1 MARETEVELSNCAQI
16 QNIRYLN
23 AAALDG
29 LGLSMGEIVDIL
41 ENLFREKAKG
51 ELFMPPKIFF
61 HRHGP
66 RFYSAMASAAPAL
79 GFAGC
84 KWQSGDPDNPA
95 RNLPYIQGLYILTED
110 ITGQMVALMDAKWI
124 TGRRTAAASALVAR
138 YLAKSKDTSLAILGC
153 GLQGRAHMEAI
164 KGEVSSL
171 SHCRAYDIVPE
182 RQALYVEEMNGC
194 FGMTVEGAA
203 DVEAAVRG
211 ADIIVTGGPISEKR
225 TPTLVP
231 EWVSPGALLITI
243 DYDSYVTDA
252 CIAAM
257 DLILTDDREQIKDAH
272 INEGKFPG
280 VTRVDAD
287 NAELIAHG
295 KGRRK
300 DDTQRILAFNLGIAL
315 EDVATAA
322 EIFRRAKAAN
332 AGVLLEA

>member
-1 MARETEVELSNCAQI
+1 MPSHP
-16 QNIRYLN
+16 IRYLN

-29 LGLSMGEIVDIL
+29 LCLGMGEIVDIL
-41 ENLFREKAKG
+41 EELFREKAKG

-66 RFYSAMASAAPAL
+66 RFYSAMASAAPTL

-95 RNLPYIQGLYILTED
+95 RDLPYIQGLYILTED
-110 ITGQMVALMDAKWI
+110 ATGQMVALMDAKWI

-138 YLAKSKDTSLAILGC
+138 HLAKPRDATLAILGC
-153 GLQGRAHMEAI
+153 GLQGRAHLEAI
-164 KGEVSSL
+164 KGEVPSL

-182 RQALYVEEMNGC
+182 RQALYVEEMNRQY
-194 FGMTVEGAA
+194 GMIVEGATDA
-203 DVEAAVRG
+203 EAAVRG

-225 TPTLVP
+225 TPTLIP
-231 EWVSPGALLITI
+231 DWVSPGALLITI

-252 CIAAM
+252 CIANM
-257 DLILTDDREQIKDAH
+257 DLVLTDDRGQIEDAR

-280 VTRVDAD
+280 VSRIDAD

-295 KGRRK
+295 KGCRE
-300 DDTQRILAFNLGIAL
+300 DDTQRVLAFNLGIAL

-322 EIFRRAKAAN
+322 EIYRRAEATD
-332 AGVLLEA
+332 AGVVLEA

>member
-29 LGLSMGEIVDIL
+29 RGLSMGEIVDIL

-138 YLAKSKDTSLAILGC
+138 YLAKSEDTSLAILGC

>member
-1 MARETEVELSNCAQI
+1 MTRETDVELSNSPQI

-138 YLAKSKDTSLAILGC
+138 YLAKSEDTSLAILGC

-194 FGMTVEGAA
+194 FGMTVKGAA

>member
-138 YLAKSKDTSLAILGC
+138 YLAKSEDTSLAILGC

>member
-29 LGLSMGEIVDIL
+29 LDLSMGEIVDIL

-138 YLAKSKDTSLAILGC
+138 YLAKSEDTSLAILGC